1 MSEKSP
7 NWSYE
12 AQYNGPVCG
21 VDEAGRGPLAGPVV
35 AAAVILDP
43 KNMPQGLNDSKKLTE
58 SRREALFDQIMAT
71 ADVGLGIAEPEEID
85 RVNILGASL
94 TAMQRAV
101 SNLPAR
107 PIACLIDG
115 NKCPPFDIPAEAI
128 VKGDSKSLSI
138 AAASIIAKVTR
149 DRLMYLADKRFPDY
163 GFKGHKGYPSASH
176 REIVAHTGPCPIH
189 RFSYA
194 PVREARLKHK

>member
-7 NWSYE
+7 NWSFE
-12 AQYNGPVCG
+12 ARYKGPVCG

-35 AAAVILDP
+35 AAAVILDR
-43 KNMPQGLNDSKKLTE
+43 KNMPDGLNDSKKLTE
-58 SRREALFDQIMAT
+58 SRREALFDQIMEFAS
-71 ADVGLGIAEPEEID
+71 VGLGIAEPEEID

-101 SNLPAR
+101 SNLPAP

-115 NKCPPFDIPAEAI
+115 NKCPPLDIPAEAI
-128 VKGDSKSLSI
+128 VKGDGKSLSI

-149 DRLMYLADKRFPDY
+149 DRLMRIAHVRYPAY
-163 GFKGHKGYPSASH
+163 GFDGHKGYPSAAH
-176 REIVAHTGPCPIH
+176 RQIVADTGPCPIH